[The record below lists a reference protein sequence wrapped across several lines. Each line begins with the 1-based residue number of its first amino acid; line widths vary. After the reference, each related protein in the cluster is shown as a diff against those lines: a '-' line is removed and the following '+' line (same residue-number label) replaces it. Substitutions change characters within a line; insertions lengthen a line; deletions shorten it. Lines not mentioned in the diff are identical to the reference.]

1 MSDGLD
7 ELYQVSQAVL
17 SVTRQMSVR
26 DVLQVIVR
34 SARSLVGARYAA
46 LGVPDEGDSFA
57 EFVVD
62 GISSAEWQAIGP
74 LPRRHG
80 MLAVLLNEGKP
91 ERLADIRKD
100 PRFEGWPSAHP
111 QMSHFLGVPVR
122 DGDQVLGIIFA
133 ANKTSAAAAGRGFTE
148 RDEEILSLFAAHAA
162 IALTNAR
169 LYERSQ
175 ELSVMQE
182 RSRLA
187 RDLHDAVTQK
197 VFSIRA
203 HARAATVLAARD
215 PMDAAR
221 VRTEIEV
228 IGALGAEAHAELR
241 AVIDGLAPP
250 DLEAAGLAESL
261 RRYAVLAG
269 RAHGVPVTFTA
280 GALPALGPRAEA
292 ALYRVAQEALHNAL
306 RHAGASGVRVALSR
320 AARRV
325 VLEVSDDGHGF
336 VPEAPSSGL
345 GLASMRERASAA
357 GAALTIRSG
366 ETGTLV
372 RMTVPV
378 KAGPVKAGAVKAGVV
393 KAGAG
398 QGRGGQGEP
407 GQGGAGHEGAR
418 QGGRRAMTRP
428 ISVLIVDDHP
438 VVRRGLRVLLEV
450 QDGIEVAG
458 EAGDGT
464 AALALDAEHAP
475 DVILLDLKLPG
486 MDGIAVLSELRSRD
500 SAARVLVL
508 TSATEPA
515 SASLAV
521 RSGAAGVLY
530 KDVDPDALVR
540 AIRSVHDGHL
550 LLASEAAGPL
560 VRSAGTWG
568 PGVGLDTLTS
578 REREVLAELT
588 KGRSN
593 REIARALGVSE
604 KTVKAHV
611 SSVLAKLGVQD
622 RTQAALL
629 AVRNQL

>member
-1 MSDGLD
+1 MRNPSAPANVSRVSDGLD

-46 LGVPDEGDSFA
+46 LGVPDQGDSFA

-62 GISSAEWQAIGP
+62 GISWAEWQAIGP

-91 ERLADIRKD
+91 ERLGDIRKD

-111 QMSHFLGVPVR
+111 QMSHFLGMPVR

-162 IALTNAR
+162 IAMTNAR
-169 LYERSQ
+169 LYERSR

-197 VFSIRA
+197 LFSIRA
-203 HARAATVLAARD
+203 HARAAAVLAARE
-215 PMDAAR
+215 PVDAAR
-221 VRTEIEV
+221 VRAEIEV
-228 IGALGAEAHAELR
+228 VGELGAEAHAELR

-269 RAHGVPVTFTA
+269 RAHGIPVAFTA

-306 RHAGASGVRVALSR
+306 RHAGASGVRVGLSLP
-320 AARRV
+320 AGSKTARQV

-336 VPEAPSSGL
+336 VPEAPSGGL
-345 GLASMRERASAA
+345 GLASMRERAAAA
-357 GAALTIRSG
+357 GGALTIRSG
-366 ETGTLV
+366 AKGTRV

-378 KAGPVKAGAVKAGVV
+378 KTVPVKAGTGTERAG
-393 KAGAG
+393 
-398 QGRGGQGEP
+398 GEP
-407 GQGGAGHEGAR
+407 
-418 QGGRRAMTRP
+418 
-428 ISVLIVDDHP
+428 
-438 VVRRGLRVLLEV
+438 
-450 QDGIEVAG
+450 
-458 EAGDGT
+458 
-464 AALALDAEHAP
+464 
-475 DVILLDLKLPG
+475 
-486 MDGIAVLSELRSRD
+486 
-500 SAARVLVL
+500 
-508 TSATEPA
+508 
-515 SASLAV
+515 
-521 RSGAAGVLY
+521 
-530 KDVDPDALVR
+530 
-540 AIRSVHDGHL
+540 
-550 LLASEAAGPL
+550 
-560 VRSAGTWG
+560 
-568 PGVGLDTLTS
+568 
-578 REREVLAELT
+578 
-588 KGRSN
+588 
-593 REIARALGVSE
+593 
-604 KTVKAHV
+604 
-611 SSVLAKLGVQD
+611 
-622 RTQAALL
+622 
-629 AVRNQL
+629 